1 MNKPLTPHPPT
12 ARGGGPLP
20 LPQGERGCCGAAASP
35 IPSPLVGE
43 GGGPDLESGAP
54 GEGALLG
61 AGLARRT
68 EEPFGVYVHWPFCRA
83 KCPYCDFNSH
93 VRHGGVDEARF
104 LAAYL
109 RELEHFASLAPQ
121 RRVTSIFFGGGTP
134 SLMGAGIVEAIIDAI
149 AGHWSLEPNA
159 EITLEANPTSVEAER
174 FAGYRA
180 AGVNRLSLGV
190 QALDDASLKALGRQH
205 SAQEALSALALA
217 KRHFDRVSFDLIY
230 AREGQTAR
238 AWAEELRHALGYAAD
253 HLSLYQLTIE
263 EGTPFAARHEA
274 GTLHIPNGA
283 RARALYLL
291 TQELCEAAG
300 LPAYEVSNHARS
312 GSESRHNLL
321 YWRGHDYAGIGP
333 GAHSRISAS
342 GTKRALSAIKSPEG
356 WLAKVE
362 ARGHGLASEETLSA
376 EEAADEYLLMALR
389 LSEGLDLAQLAA
401 IDGRVIDEERVN
413 ALESQGLI
421 TRKGGRLA
429 ATPKGRLVLNRLILE
444 LAA

>member
-1 MNKPLTPHPPT
+1 MIN
-12 ARGGGPLP
+12 
-20 LPQGERGCCGAAASP
+20 E
-35 IPSPLVGE
+35 
-43 GGGPDLESGAP
+43 
-54 GEGALLG
+54 
-61 AGLARRT
+61 T
-68 EEPFGVYVHWPFCRA
+68 EQPFGVYVHWPFCRA

-93 VRHGGVDEARF
+93 VRHGGIDEVRF

-109 RELEHFASLAPQ
+109 TELAHLASLAPG
-121 RRVTSIFFGGGTP
+121 RKVTSIFFGGGTP
-134 SLMGAGIVEAIIDAI
+134 SLMRPATVAAILEAI
-149 AGHWSLEPNA
+149 GKHWSVA
-159 EITLEANPTSVEAER
+159 ADGEITLEANPTSVEAEN

-190 QALDDASLKALGRQH
+190 QALDDQSLKALGRQH
-205 SAQEALSALALA
+205 SAAEALAALSLA
-217 KRHFDRVSFDLIY
+217 KRHFGRVSFDLIY

-238 AWAEELRHALGYAAD
+238 AWGEELARALEHAAD

-283 RARALYLL
+283 QACALYLL

-300 LPAYEVSNHARS
+300 LPAYEISNHAKP

-333 GAHSRISAS
+333 GAHSRISAC
-342 GTKRALSAIKSPEG
+342 GTKRALSALKSPEG
-356 WLAKVE
+356 WLAEVE
-362 ARGHGLASEETLSA
+362 AQGHGLASDETLSA
-376 EEAADEYLLMALR
+376 EETADEYLLMGLR
-389 LSEGLDLAQLAA
+389 LSEGIDLARLAV
-401 IDGRVIDEERVN
+401 IDGRALDEERLS
-413 ALESQGLI
+413 ALAREGLI
-421 TRKGGRLA
+421 RCNGKRLA